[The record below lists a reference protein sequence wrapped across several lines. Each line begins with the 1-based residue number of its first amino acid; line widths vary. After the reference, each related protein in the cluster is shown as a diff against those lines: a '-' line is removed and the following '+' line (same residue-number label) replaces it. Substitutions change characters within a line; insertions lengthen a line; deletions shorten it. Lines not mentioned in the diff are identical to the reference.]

1 MMKINYIPSKSHWLV
16 PPIIMGILAILLVIM
31 LIERYFETKK
41 SGKPF
46 INISGYRF
54 FQENW
59 DKLRLIGGLLLFVIY
74 IKAMEFIGFLPAS
87 ITCIF
92 LFNVLFTGVEDL
104 KGVAVGVK
112 EKTFYKNPGFKSVA
126 NSIIISTVFAVGVW
140 FIFGQVFQITLP

>member
-1 MMKINYIPSKSHWLV
+1 
-16 PPIIMGILAILLVIM
+16 
-31 LIERYFETKK
+31 
-41 SGKPF
+41 
-46 INISGYRF
+46 
-54 FQENW
+54 
-59 DKLRLIGGLLLFVIY
+59 
-74 IKAMEFIGFLPAS
+74 MEFIGFLPAS